1 MGQKLIIVESPA
13 KARSMHKHLGEE
25 FTALACYGHILD
37 LASGANAVD
46 PDNNFSMRY
55 TLIERN
61 RAHLNAIFRV
71 AEKSDTIYLATDPDR
86 EGEAISW
93 DLYETLKDKGLLENK
108 ALHRIVF
115 HEFTGTAIRQA
126 IASPRPLSKDMVE
139 AQHARRALDYLV
151 GFNLSPLLWRKI
163 RRGLSAGRVQSPA
176 LRMIVDR
183 ETEIDDF
190 CAREY
195 WLIDAEVQPDRDDSK
210 SFSARLTE
218 LEGQKVERLSITDE
232 ATATQTRLKL
242 QAAAKGG
249 LRISHIKNQQQQRQP
264 APPFT
269 TASLQQEAAHK
280 LGFSA
285 QRTMR
290 IAQALYEGHTG
301 TGLITYMRTDAVKLS
316 TQAVADIRAY
326 INDKYGADHLPEQ
339 PQQHH
344 NQSKNT
350 QEAHEAIRPTS
361 VMRTPKQLASLLGHD
376 QLQLYQLIWT
386 RTVASQMQAAI
397 IEMLSVELAAGETGR
412 FQAHGKTILEP
423 GFLILYEETQ
433 DEADEDD
440 ANEQPL
446 PALKVDQTLTLNAL
460 HCEQSFTR
468 APPRYSEASLIKMLE
483 SHGIGRPST
492 YASIISVLLHREY
505 VSLEHKQF
513 YASDIGRIVG
523 NFLGAHFSRYVGTAF
538 TAEMEEALDAIAR
551 GEQAW
556 KTVMRD
562 FWLDFHKQLDLKADI
577 PRSEVLKTRVLGI
590 DPDSG
595 KPVSVRMGQFGPY
608 AQIGSNDDPEKPRFA
623 SLEAGQRL
631 TSLSLQAALDLFI
644 LPRTLGLSH
653 DGEPITTAIGR
664 FGPYV
669 RYANHYVSLTRHDDP
684 YSIDLSRALELIA
697 TKKELDAKRYIKT
710 FEHSDIQ
717 IIKGRYG
724 PYISNG
730 KTNARIPGNLEP
742 QSLTLEQCQAFISQA
757 EKTSRKRR
765 GRNKTAKPAA
775 PKNKN

>member
-1 MGQKLIIVESPA
+1 
-13 KARSMHKHLGEE
+13 MHKHLGEE

-46 PDNNFSMRY
+46 PDNDFSMRY
-55 TLIERN
+55 AVIERN
-61 RAHLNAIFRV
+61 RAHLNSIFRI

-93 DLYETLKDKGLLENK
+93 DLYEALKEKGLLKNK
-108 ALHRIVF
+108 SLHRVVF
-115 HEFTGTAIRQA
+115 HEFTGSAIREA
-126 IASPRPLSKDMVE
+126 IANPRPLCKDMVD

-195 WLIDAEVQPDRDDSK
+195 WLIDAEVQAENSNNTR
-210 SFSARLTE
+210 FSARLTMLNGE
-218 LEGQKVERLSITDE
+218 KIERLSIPDQT
-232 ATATQTRLKL
+232 TATRTQQAL
-242 QAAAKGG
+242 QDAAKGK
-249 LRISHIKNQQQQRQP
+249 LCVNRVDHIQQQRHP
-264 APPFT
+264 SPPFT

-290 IAQALYEGHTG
+290 VAQALYEGHSG
-301 TGLITYMRTDAVKLS
+301 TGLITYMRTDAVSLS
-316 TQAVADIRAY
+316 TQAIANIRTY
-326 INDKYGADHLPEQ
+326 IHSKYGADHAPKQ
-339 PQQHH
+339 PQRYR
-344 NQSKNT
+344 NQNNNA

-361 VMRTPKQLASLLGHD
+361 IASSPKELASVLGHD
-376 QLQLYQLIWT
+376 QLQLYNLIWQ
-386 RTVASQMQAAI
+386 RTVASQMCSAMVEVLS
-397 IEMLSVELAAGETGR
+397 IELSAGHAGV
-412 FQAHGKTILEP
+412 FHAHGKTIREP
-423 GFLILYEETQ
+423 GFLILYEEAQ
-433 DEADEDD
+433 DEADENDI
-440 ANEQPL
+440 NEQKL
-446 PALKVDQTLTLNAL
+446 PALEVGQALNLHSL

-492 YASIISVLLHREY
+492 YASIISVMLNREY
-505 VSLEHKQF
+505 VSLEHKRF

-523 NFLGAHFSRYVGTAF
+523 NFLGEHFSRYVGTAF

-556 KTVMRD
+556 KPVMQS
-562 FWLDFHKQLDLKADI
+562 FWLDFHEQLEIKADI
-577 PRSEVLKTRVLGI
+577 PRSEILKTRLLGI
-590 DPDSG
+590 DPASG
-595 KPVSVRMGQFGPY
+595 KPVSARMGQYGPY
-608 AQIGSNDDPEKPRFA
+608 AQIGSSDDPEKPRFA
-623 SLEAGQRL
+623 SLETGQKL
-631 TSLSLQAALDLFI
+631 TSLSLQAALNLFI
-644 LPRTLGLSH
+644 LPRNLGLSH

-664 FGPYV
+664 FGPYL
-669 RYANHYVSLTRHDDP
+669 RYANNYVSLTSHDDP
-684 YSIDLSRALELIA
+684 YTIDLCRALELIA
-697 TKKELDAKRYIKT
+697 AKKELNAKRYIKI

-730 KTNARIPGNLEP
+730 KTNARIPRNQEP
-742 QSLTLEQCQAFISQA
+742 QALTLKQCQALLSL
-757 EKTSRKRR
+757 
-765 GRNKTAKPAA
+765 AKKAQKAKAKHRDRSKKGKPVA
-775 PKNKN
+775 PESKD